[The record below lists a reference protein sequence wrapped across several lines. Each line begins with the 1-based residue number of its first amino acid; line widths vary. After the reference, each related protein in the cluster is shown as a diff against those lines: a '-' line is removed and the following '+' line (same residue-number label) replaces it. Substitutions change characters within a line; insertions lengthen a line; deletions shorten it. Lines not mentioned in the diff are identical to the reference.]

1 MNTLHARL
9 IEVAAGGPAE
19 NMAIDQALLES
30 VDRDAVPTLRFYTWS
45 EPTVSLGYF
54 QKARDR
60 LAHSPSAKCA
70 FVRRATGGGAIV
82 HHNELTYSFVWP
94 LEYVPAGA
102 KSELYQQTHQAII
115 ESLGRFGVS
124 ATRYADWGD
133 QAVQTATSNEKRC
146 DPFLC
151 FQRRTDED
159 LVVAGYKV
167 CGSAQRTSRK
177 AVLQHGSILLDVS
190 PHAPELPGVVNV
202 TPHAIAP
209 QELAETLASSMAK
222 AFGMKFDKF
231 SLNETLIQRAKQI
244 QATRFGQLDWNEK
257 R

>member
-1 MNTLHARL
+1 MQARL
-9 IEVAAGGPAE
+9 IEVAAGGAAE

-60 LAHSPSAKCA
+60 LAHSPSANCA

-94 LEYVPAGA
+94 LENVPAGA
-102 KSELYQQTHQAII
+102 KSDLYQRIHLAII

-124 ATRYADWGD
+124 ASRYADLGA
-133 QAVQTATSNEKRC
+133 QAVQTVASGEKR
-146 DPFLC
+146 DEPFLC

-177 AVLQHGSILLDVS
+177 AVLQHGSILMDVS
-190 PHAPELPGVVNV
+190 PHSPELPGVVSL
-202 TPHAIAP
+202 TPQKISL
-209 QELAETLASSMAK
+209 QELSTELTSAMAE
-222 AFGMKFDKF
+222 AFGMKFVKF
-231 SLNETLIQRAKQI
+231 ALDETLIERSHQI
-244 QATRFGQLDWNEK
+244 QASRFGQVDWNEK

>member
-1 MNTLHARL
+1 MNALQARL
-9 IEVAAGGPAE
+9 IELAAAGPAE

-54 QKARDR
+54 QKASDR
-60 LAHSPSAKCA
+60 LAHSPSANCA
-70 FVRRATGGGAIV
+70 FVRRGTGGGAIV
-82 HHNELTYSFVWP
+82 HHHELTYSFVWP
-94 LEYVPAGA
+94 LENVPAGA
-102 KSELYQQTHQAII
+102 KSDLYQRIHQAIL

-124 ATRYADWGD
+124 ASRYADLGS
-133 QAVQTATSNEKRC
+133 QAVQTAASDENRC

-177 AVLQHGSILLDVS
+177 AVLQHGSILMDVS
-190 PHAPELPGVVNV
+190 PHSPELPGVVNL
-202 TPHAIAP
+202 TPRSIAAP
-209 QELAETLASSMAK
+209 ELAEVLASNMAE
-222 AFGMKFDKF
+222 AFGMKFVKF
-231 SLNETLIQRAKQI
+231 ELDETLTRRSKQI
-244 QATRFGQLDWNEK
+244 QTTRFGHSDWNEK

>member
-1 MNTLHARL
+1 MQARL
-9 IEVAAGGPAE
+9 IELVAGGPAE

-54 QKARDR
+54 QKASDR
-60 LAHSPSAKCA
+60 LAHSPSANCA

-82 HHNELTYSFVWP
+82 HHNELTYSFCWP

-124 ATRYADWGD
+124 ATRYADLGT
-133 QAVQTATSNEKRC
+133 QAVQTVTSNEKRC

-167 CGSAQRTSRK
+167 VGSAQRTSRK

-190 PHAPELPGVVNV
+190 PHAPELPGVVNL
-202 TPHAIAP
+202 TPQSIAI
-209 QELAETLASSMAK
+209 QELAEVLSMTMEHV
-222 AFGMKFDKF
+222 FGMKFDVF
-231 SLNETLIQRAKQI
+231 STGEEFNQRAKQI
-244 QATRFGQLDWNEK
+244 RLTRFGQPEWNEK